1 MSDSDFKRKIFGEY
15 KPKGNIKIEFNHKD
29 ISSATCSKYNIIA
42 ESFLQNELV
51 NKNLKLIDPDKH
63 FYIDR
68 SNQEVCAS
76 TGKLTLLNSR
86 AAPIGSRAQIV
97 FEDEKNTA
105 IDEIE
110 VATTIP
116 INIIYINI
124 LFLSQDS
131 LSQDKNLGKLNFL
144 YVAQNDYSAI
154 FKISVIRKLN
164 ANREYLNSADDISLV
179 ATNQE
184 GEDFKLEISIAP
196 GITPAHF
203 NFKIPSTFS
212 YGPYAMRLFVN
223 NTPNVEQLFTINV
236 VDKYKEI
243 DILFDNSIVDEVSIP
258 TGTCKKYTL
267 IVKDFNNKKD
277 SIYSISNNV
286 FQTKL
291 STDENANFN
300 MFSNKDKDMK
310 ICAYGTN
317 IDGTK
322 NYPEIDQKATFTVK
336 YKNIESRVTV
346 IAAENPKDML

>member
-1 MSDSDFKRKIFGEY
+1 M
-15 KPKGNIKIEFNHKD
+15 
-29 ISSATCSKYNIIA
+29 
-42 ESFLQNELV
+42 
-51 NKNLKLIDPDKH
+51 IDPEKH
-63 FYIDR
+63 FFIDR
-68 SNQEVCAS
+68 TNQEVCAS
-76 TGKLTLLNSR
+76 TEKLTLLNSR

-97 FEDEKNTA
+97 FEDAENTA
-105 IDEIE
+105 FDEI
-110 VATTIP
+110 VVGTTIP
-116 INIIYINI
+116 TNIIYINN
-124 LFLSQDS
+124 LFLPQDP
-131 LSQDKNLGKLNFL
+131 LSQDKNLGKPNFL
-144 YVAQNDYSAI
+144 YVSPGYDSEI

-184 GEDFKLEISIAP
+184 GKDFTLPIINIVAD
-196 GITPAHF
+196 TATDF
-203 NFKIPSTFS
+203 FYFKIPSTFS

-277 SIYSISNNV
+277 SIHSISNNV

-300 MFSNKDKDMK
+300 MFSTKDKDMK
-310 ICAYGTN
+310 ICAYVTN
-317 IDGTK
+317 KDGTK
-322 NYPEIDQKATFTVK
+322 NYPEIDQEATFTVK

-346 IAAENPKDML
+346 IAAENSKDML